1 MGQIIIPT
9 DNKIKGPWLLDINS
23 LEDLNE
29 SLNVIEN
36 KLNEAFNLLV
46 DRTAESKFEEFKRW
60 DKDIDIEKAKLK
72 VKNSYPFDKSEKYV
86 LIITKQ
92 GKKIKENDLL
102 LLLKGSQI
110 DEFNPT
116 QLRIQIEKGPCEFIL
131 EISTKYDGVLE
142 TRIKAL
148 DDEIFNDI
156 NYEINKWTD
165 KYKPNIAMQKWS
177 SWFPF
182 AAIPIFLMLIFT
194 TPLFLKDKGDIYETQ
209 LSQEANL
216 LLNDGLTEKETT
228 KAIELILQRESGYV
242 PETFSPDISINRT
255 LGLIWLFT
263 SIGLLIFLIRPKTV
277 IGLGKNRWKVR
288 FYRNWTY
295 FVLVFIPL
303 SIVFPIIISKLT

>member
-165 KYKPNIAMQKWS
+165 KHKPNIAMQKWS
-177 SWFPF
+177 RWFPF
-182 AAIPIFLMLIFT
+182 AT
-194 TPLFLKDKGDIYETQ
+194 IY
-209 LSQEANL
+209 
-216 LLNDGLTEKETT
+216 LT
-228 KAIELILQRESGYV
+228 I
-242 PETFSPDISINRT
+242 
-255 LGLIWLFT
+255 
-263 SIGLLIFLIRPKTV
+263 
-277 IGLGKNRWKVR
+277 
-288 FYRNWTY
+288 
-295 FVLVFIPL
+295 
-303 SIVFPIIISKLT
+303 